1 MVMLDMEM
9 LMAVK
14 NCRNF
19 QTQSHRLYN
28 DLNYSTLAD
37 AEQDLLHHL
46 TNVRLK
52 KLSLKEFKQI
62 WQNTGKYD
70 GKTKNRQWIEYNI
83 TYSRQDLIKKHQ
95 KAKNKKHET
104 LESLKFN
111 YCPTYSVDDNEQT
124 NESPLEKEKQL
135 VLANLNL
142 LFQRSPK
149 KREYIQYVLDVD
161 NQESEFQF
169 SPSMNEQLMLR
180 SISQYCDQHR
190 KDFDKVLNRELSNKD
205 RKTLSFIN
213 IFLMVEDNADTI
225 FQAQGKQAEIINQS
239 KANKALFEDLVGL
252 CGSGKSH
259 YITHQK
265 ALLEHWEKV
274 EYQTEKNYLVDY
286 LRLKKEELE
295 KKLK

>member
-1 MVMLDMEM
+1 MVMLD
-9 LMAVK
+9 LPTLIQVK

-19 QTQSHRLYN
+19 QTQSHKLYN

-37 AEQDLLHHL
+37 AEQDLLHHFC
-46 TNVRLK
+46 NVRLK
-52 KLSLKEFKQI
+52 KLNLKEFKAI
-62 WQNTGKYD
+62 WQNTSKYD
-70 GKTKNRQWIEYNI
+70 GKTKNRKWLEYNI

-95 KAKNKKHET
+95 KQKDKKHET

-111 YCPTYSVDDNEQT
+111 YAPTYTVDGNEQT

-149 KREYIQYVLDVD
+149 KRDYIKHVLQGNKDA
-161 NQESEFQF
+161 FQF

-213 IFLMVEDNADTI
+213 TFLTIEDADNVTL
-225 FQAQGKQAEIINQS
+225 FQKQGKQAEIINQH
-239 KANKALFEDLVGL
+239 KALFEDLIGR
-252 CGSGKSH
+252 CGEGKSH
-259 YITHQK
+259 YITHQV
-265 ALLEHWEKV
+265 ALLNSWEKV
-274 EYQTEKNYLVDY
+274 EYQEEKNYMVEY
-286 LRLKKEELE
+286 LRIKKEELE
-295 KKLK
+295 NKLK